1 MKKTVIIIALISAMI
16 LPMLV
21 GCADKDKPTQTTAG
35 SVDPTSPDTSEGDT
49 VEYVVKYAEDSAKIA
64 ELLVKKLSDKIGA
77 EIKSYSVAT
86 DEGKKSYEKEI
97 LLNADEAYKD
107 LIKIYNA
114 GKNTYVISSDEKD
127 GVKKILIYYSDQ
139 VAGYIAVDRFVAERV
154 STDNKLTNLAVGE
167 KIEDS
172 AAKDDDYKHYEELIC
187 YLVGGDVTDIDLIK
201 PLIIRRKAGGQ
212 STLRDPCILYDN
224 GKYYVI
230 FNNGTGWSIS
240 STSSLRGSWSK
251 PKPVVNISKIS
262 QQYNINAFGSNYTW
276 APELHKYDGNYYI
289 FATYFCCDESHD
301 SPYDDPYAGLG
312 HRASIV
318 LKSSDPM
325 GPYELVSKNADGEYG
340 HSTPANWDTIDAT
353 LYVDPNGDPWMIF
366 VHEWT
371 SMPGNI
377 GDFSAVKL
385 SKDLS
390 TALTE
395 PVTLFK
401 AGTVIGGRDTNGVTD
416 GCWTYTTKDGQLL
429 CLWSTFID
437 GKYVVACARSE
448 SGNVLG
454 PWTQDDDLLY
464 EIGMYNT
471 YDGGHPCILTR
482 DDGQM
487 YLVFHSPNAASAG
500 VTELPTLIPIIE
512 KDNKLVWGVKAK

>member
-1 MKKTVIIIALISAMI
+1 MKKIIIIITLLSAMI
-16 LPMLV
+16 LPILV
-21 GCADKDKPTQTTAG
+21 GCTDKDVTTQTTAG
-35 SVDPTSPDTSEGDT
+35 NVTPTSPDISEDDK

-64 ELLVKKLSDKIGA
+64 ELLVKKLRDKLGA

-107 LIKIYNA
+107 LIRIYDA
-114 GKNTYVISSDEKD
+114 GKNTYIISSDEKD
-127 GVKKILIYYSDQ
+127 VAKKILIYYSDK
-139 VAGYIAVDRFVAERV
+139 VAGYIAVDRFVTECV
-154 STDNKLTNLAVGE
+154 SSDDKLTNLNVDE

-172 AAKDDDYKHYEELIC
+172 ATKDNDYKKYEELIC

-201 PLIIRRKAGGQ
+201 PLIIRRKAGRQ

-240 STSSLRGSWSK
+240 SANSLYGTWSGA
-251 PKPVVNISKIS
+251 KPVVNISKIS
-262 QQYNINAFGSNYTW
+262 KEYNINAFGTNYTW
-276 APELHKYDGNYYI
+276 APELHKYDGNFYI
-289 FATYFCCDESHD
+289 FATYFCCEESHD

-318 LKSSDPM
+318 LKASDPM

-353 LYVDPNGDPWMIF
+353 LYVDPNGDPWMVF

-385 SKDLS
+385 SRDLS
-390 TALTE
+390 TPLGE

-448 SGNVLG
+448 SGNILG

-464 EIGMYNT
+464 EVGMYNT

-487 YLVFHSPNAASAG
+487 YLVFHSPNVASAG

-512 KDNKLVWGVKAK
+512 KDNKLVWGVKAE